1 MRRNPPPV
9 QNLHPAQDLINTLNS
24 IQITY
29 RIQPHVLPPMDMFR
43 LQSLSTRQMLHGFY
57 IQCINIMMHRNI
69 TIPQAFTRV
78 NEKYV
83 EVLRTVERYYL
94 TPNTIDPFKYPL
106 E

>member
-1 MRRNPPPV
+1 
-9 QNLHPAQDLINTLNS
+9 
-24 IQITY
+24 
-29 RIQPHVLPPMDMFR
+29 
-43 LQSLSTRQMLHGFY
+43 
-57 IQCINIMMHRNI
+57 MMHRNI